1 MAQISVQKALDGT
14 TTKSVLNITESDRN
28 STKTTFSLNIK
39 TNFVYSGGYIGT
51 TESLQGIVRISGTGM
66 TAQSKTIT
74 LKSSSESWSG
84 TTVHSKND
92 TFEVTIPSNVT
103 NVTINYTLKHN
114 PSSDSVSGSTS
125 MSLTKLISTLNSFAN
140 NSSLNIE
147 QPLTLSISQYDAN
160 YTNDLILYFR
170 DAENNMT
177 EITTWQDVTNGQE
190 IQLTQEQV
198 DWIYS
203 LTPDNKFYSLT
214 WRLKTLNNGTQM
226 GSMDLPSVGLITDAN
241 PIFADF
247 IYEDSNLITTTLT
260 GDNQAIIGGFS
271 TVKVT
276 IPTKA
281 IAQKGA
287 TIVSYL
293 LADVAVQ
300 ESENE
305 VSTEIAKYNSDEI
318 VVSAIDS
325 RGNTTTLTKKIQDF
339 KVYEPIEV
347 EETNATIERNNG
359 SEEGTI
365 INFSG
370 TFWNGNFGVVDNSLK
385 VSYKYR
391 EAGST
396 SEYIS
401 GLTNIVP
408 DTSEKNFSVTD
419 KYILGDTNEG
429 FNTADSFEIVV
440 IIEDELSIHEIEYRL
455 DPGVDAIVIEGNKV
469 IKINGINYV
478 PLEDTYWIDAELESD
493 FKLYNSSSYCRYR
506 KIGKIVNIQFVLS
519 PTSADNVLNS
529 ATETTA
535 FVLPEEFRPQQNLV
549 NLCQGTST
557 NIFDVAVIKNG
568 NVTISRY
575 RNSSSY
581 SSTPPG
587 TTTWLPAN
595 ITYFV
600 D

>member
-1 MAQISVQKALDGT
+1 MAQITVQKQISEV
-14 TTKSVLNITESDRN
+14 TTKSVLTITESKRT
-28 STKTTFSLNIK
+28 STKTTFAVNMK
-39 TNFVYSGGYIGT
+39 TNLVSSIGWVGT
-51 TESLQGIVRISGTGM
+51 SISLTGVVKISGTGM
-66 TAQSKTIT
+66 TTQEKGFL
-74 LKSSSESWSG
+74 LKNSAEVWDN
-84 TTVHSKND
+84 TNVHTVNS
-92 TFEVTIPSNVT
+92 TFEVTIPANVSNVT
-103 NVTINYTLKHN
+103 VTY
-114 PSSDSVSGSTS
+114 SCYYSDSPNDKMSGSTS
-125 MSLTKLISTLNSFAN
+125 MALSKLISILNSFAN

-177 EITTWQDVTNGQE
+177 EITTWQDVTDGQE

-226 GSMDLPSVGLITDAN
+226 GSMDLPSVGLITDAD
-241 PIFADF
+241 PIFTDF
-247 IYEDSNLITTTLT
+247 NYEDVNVITTNLT
-260 GDNQAIIGGFS
+260 GNNQTVIGAFS

-287 TIVSYL
+287 RIVSYL
-293 LADVAVQ
+293 IGDISVQ
-300 ESENE
+300 ESDG
-305 VSTEIAKYNSDEI
+305 EISLELPNYNSDTI

-325 RGNTTTLTKKIQDF
+325 RTKSTTVTKKIQDF

-385 VSYKYR
+385 ISYKYR

-396 SEYIS
+396 SEYTP
-401 GLTNIVP
+401 GVTNIVP
-408 DTSEKNFSVTD
+408 DISEKNFSVTD

-429 FNTADSFEIVV
+429 FNTGDSFEIVV

-469 IKINGINYV
+469 ISMNG
-478 PLEDTYWIDAELESD
+478 
-493 FKLYNSSSYCRYR
+493 
-506 KIGKIVNIQFVLS
+506 
-519 PTSADNVLNS
+519 
-529 ATETTA
+529 
-535 FVLPEEFRPQQNLV
+535 LV
-549 NLCQGTST
+549 NLLYPVGSIYMSVNDVNPETFFGGKWEQITDDAYLKIVSSNAGALGGTSKDHKIPLT
-557 NIFDVAVIKNG
+557 SIPSHSHTFGTWYNG
-568 NVTISRY
+568 ATGTATTVEGW
-575 RNSSSY
+575 
-581 SSTPPG
+581 STKKQEKTHSTSNAGGGQAYYPYYLG
-587 TTTWLPAN
+587 VYVW
-595 ITYFV
+595 IRV
-600 D
+600 E